1 MCARV
6 GREKVYLL
14 KINERCVS
22 MRWMVFLC
30 ELQGGVLVPLWLSKK
45 DGRYPS
51 CHSKDRVDVSSGLT
65 QLSYKPLDRCV
76 WQRLS
81 INPTS

>member
-1 MCARV
+1 MSV
-6 GREKVYLL
+6 YKGKGGIFEKL
-14 KINERCVS
+14 KKR
-22 MRWMVFLC
+22 MLRWDGWMAFLC
-30 ELQGGVLVPLWLSKK
+30 ELSYWRLVPLWLSKEV
-45 DGRYPS
+45 GRYPS

-65 QLSYKPLDRCV
+65 QLSYKPLERCV